1 MCARL
6 TSIELGG
13 YYPAPRDQLPA
24 IASLFAPASK
34 GGRLL
39 DPCAGEGEALHHLA
53 EAWQLTPYA
62 NELDTDRAA
71 ACQKLLG
78 PIQAVQGDLYTLRA
92 SLGSFNAVWCNPP
105 YTWDVTNKDDKRREL
120 GMLKHSWKWLAPGGY
135 MMWVVY
141 AHHVTPDAAAFL
153 AKHCKTVDIWRL
165 PGLHLGEYVHVVVVA
180 QEGTPPD
187 EPAQFA
193 QRILQ
198 DAAHPRELT
207 AQDTPLYAFP
217 QPRIIRRFVF
227 APKVITPELALQA
240 VQADGAQF
248 GAGFQRLLEPPP
260 PVENV
265 RPVVRPRGGQL
276 ALVLA
281 AGLFN
286 GIVVQ
291 TEEGRAAVRST
302 VEPVEQLVEGG
313 DIDEADET
321 TTEREV
327 YRTRP
332 QVTITLLNERG
343 EVTDM
348 SGDAALVDFIGR
360 HKSALLGYLDRHFT
374 PLYDFD
380 YGKLAPILNRVR
392 LNGNSLYE
400 TQKHIVASTY
410 TALQHRQG
418 VIIVGEPGVGKTA
431 IGAALAITLRPHM
444 KPDQVVVVM
453 SPPHLTKKWQRE
465 IEMVTQS
472 VGVRVHAKILKRVD
486 DVRAFMDADL
496 PMTLK
501 VGIIPREMAKLAEG
515 WESAVQWRKVHTAR
529 WAYDEARP
537 ENLTG
542 DRILTARVPICPNC
556 SATVTR
562 TKNGEAI
569 IADEKWL
576 ARAPQT
582 CPSCGGALWQFART
596 FSAPKPGEKFPKRNP
611 RMPLADYIA
620 TVFPNRVYLVLADE
634 VHESKSTTTDQ
645 GAALMTFAQTA
656 AKTVGLTGTLYGGQ
670 ASGLYGLEFSFNPR
684 VREQYPWGTKGQA
697 AWVRTMGALERIVE
711 YRPEYDKGGHYTG
724 KRRVEHKPKEA
735 PGCSPLLVREIIDH
749 TIFVGLQDIGRAM
762 PDFEETPVPIPMDGD
777 MELHYKRA
785 KDKLSTYLFQCRME
799 GDASFLGRYL
809 QTLLAW
815 PTAPFRGEKVIHKR
829 RFDRESDHFIEI
841 PVHDMPGL
849 GNDRLYPKEEW
860 LVEMIR
866 EELAQGRNVGV
877 FLRQT
882 RTRDI
887 QPRLEQIIREHI
899 PEARP
904 FVLKGSVDPDRRESL
919 VQQQLE
925 AGCNVLITNPRLV
938 STGLDLVAFPTLA
951 FYEIDYSLFTVVQ
964 ASRRAWRII
973 QDLPCKVFY
982 PFYEGTM
989 EHQAVNLIGRKQQ
1002 AANLLYGETGGG
1014 GLSDLTGGGESGAD
1028 LLAEL
1033 AKAIDQDETVTDLRD
1048 LFARHAQQADP
1059 TDSAWFVAEPEPA
1072 HDSESTDD
1080 LIRFGVE
1087 ELGGVVIEM
1096 PDSIEHEPQPVLNPV
1111 PLPPR
1116 KKVRRRRKV
1125 GILDVPETDEAPI
1138 EIPDWPKRQPEL
1150 VPLKPAEPQQL
1161 ALF

>member
-1 MCARL
+1 
-6 TSIELGG
+6 
-13 YYPAPRDQLPA
+13 
-24 IASLFAPASK
+24 
-34 GGRLL
+34 
-39 DPCAGEGEALHHLA
+39 
-53 EAWQLTPYA
+53 
-62 NELDTDRAA
+62 
-71 ACQKLLG
+71 
-78 PIQAVQGDLYTLRA
+78 
-92 SLGSFNAVWCNPP
+92 
-105 YTWDVTNKDDKRREL
+105 
-120 GMLKHSWKWLAPGGY
+120 
-135 MMWVVY
+135 
-141 AHHVTPDAAAFL
+141 
-153 AKHCKTVDIWRL
+153 
-165 PGLHLGEYVHVVVVA
+165 
-180 QEGTPPD
+180 
-187 EPAQFA
+187 
-193 QRILQ
+193 
-198 DAAHPRELT
+198 
-207 AQDTPLYAFP
+207 
-217 QPRIIRRFVF
+217 
-227 APKVITPELALQA
+227 
-240 VQADGAQF
+240 
-248 GAGFQRLLEPPP
+248 
-260 PVENV
+260 
-265 RPVVRPRGGQL
+265 
-276 ALVLA
+276 
-281 AGLFN
+281 
-286 GIVVQ
+286 
-291 TEEGRAAVRST
+291 
-302 VEPVEQLVEGG
+302 
-313 DIDEADET
+313 
-321 TTEREV
+321 
-327 YRTRP
+327 
-332 QVTITLLNERG
+332 
-343 EVTDM
+343 
-348 SGDAALVDFIGR
+348 
-360 HKSALLGYLDRHFT
+360 
-374 PLYDFD
+374 
-380 YGKLAPILNRVR
+380 
-392 LNGNSLYE
+392 
-400 TQKHIVASTY
+400 
-410 TALQHRQG
+410 
-418 VIIVGEPGVGKTA
+418 
-431 IGAALAITLRPHM
+431 
-444 KPDQVVVVM
+444 
-453 SPPHLTKKWQRE
+453 
-465 IEMVTQS
+465 
-472 VGVRVHAKILKRVD
+472 
-486 DVRAFMDADL
+486 
-496 PMTLK
+496 
-501 VGIIPREMAKLAEG
+501 
-515 WESAVQWRKVHTAR
+515 
-529 WAYDEARP
+529 
-537 ENLTG
+537 
-542 DRILTARVPICPNC
+542 
-556 SATVTR
+556 
-562 TKNGEAI
+562 
-569 IADEKWL
+569 
-576 ARAPQT
+576 
-582 CPSCGGALWQFART
+582 
-596 FSAPKPGEKFPKRNP
+596 
-611 RMPLADYIA
+611 MPLADYIA

-634 VHESKSTTTDQ
+634 VHESKSTSTDQ

-829 RFDRESDHFIEI
+829 RFDRESEQFIEI

-887 QPRLEQIIREHI
+887 QPRLERIIREHI

-925 AGCNVLITNPRLV
+925 AGCNVLIANPRLV

-1072 HDSESTDD
+1072 HDSEGTDD

-1096 PDSIEHEPQPVLNPV
+1096 PDSIEHEPHPVLNPA